1 MDRSGPGS
9 RRLSA
14 KLPKRY
20 RVLLMKNVMLA
31 IILMSTLIISACSG
45 ESVKHLQFTDE
56 ELNQIKVTTDGDYKI
71 FTVPKRNWEIKAWLP
86 HFRIS
91 RGKSKIFQATRH
103 YDGEEMITVIATI
116 IDPQVGCTDLISC
129 FEYRKRLI
137 KNIDYCTIFSE
148 NDRIIISQLGKYAKT
163 TTILKY
169 YDNVC
174 VDILIITSQI
184 NQRGLDNTQRIVES
198 LQILPR

>member
-1 MDRSGPGS
+1 
-9 RRLSA
+9 
-14 KLPKRY
+14 
-20 RVLLMKNVMLA
+20 MKNVMLA
-31 IILMSTLIISACSG
+31 VIFLSTFIISGCSG

-71 FTVPKRNWEIKAWLP
+71 FTVPKRNWQIKAWLP
-86 HFRIS
+86 QFRIS
-91 RGKSKIFQATRH
+91 KGKSKIFQATRH

-116 IDPQVGCTDLISC
+116 IDPQVGYTDLISC
-129 FEYRKRLI
+129 FNYRKRLI
-137 KNIDYCTIFSE
+137 KNIDNHTIMTE
-148 NDRIIISQLGKYAKT
+148 NDRIIISHRGKYAKT

-174 VDILIITSQI
+174 LDIFIITSQI

-198 LQILPR
+198 LKIFPR